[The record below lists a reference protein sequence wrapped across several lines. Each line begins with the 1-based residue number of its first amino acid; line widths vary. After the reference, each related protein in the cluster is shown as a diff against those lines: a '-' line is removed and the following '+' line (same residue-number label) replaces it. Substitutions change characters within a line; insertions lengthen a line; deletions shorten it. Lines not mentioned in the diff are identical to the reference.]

1 MKKKNRIFAVVLVL
15 TMALALT
22 GCNAGDYKNAVKSM
36 ESGDYAAAGATF
48 KALADYK
55 DSAAQA
61 VECDYLLACEKL
73 DEGTYDEAKE
83 LLQSINDYKDSAE
96 LISECNYL
104 SATELL
110 DGEKFEEAIK
120 LFGSIEGYKDSA
132 ELLAQ
137 AQTSFLKER
146 VTGVWICDGLDLSE
160 LVAAGIELV
169 MEEEAEDFFEYCP
182 IESFI
187 VSMKMEFT
195 ENGNLYGGV
204 DEASFDE
211 AMGDYK
217 ENIKAGFGAYL
228 MTAIEQGLAEEG
240 ATIADLEAALGETVT
255 PEYFVQE
262 IYGCTIDELVEEMFG
277 ITAIDPSAFVSSG
290 TWEIE
295 DGKIK
300 IVDSRDTE
308 YAEYDPEKDEITF
321 TGEGLEDTEDFDY
334 LYPLLFKRT

>member
-22 GCNAGDYKNAVKSM
+22 GCNAGDYINAVKSM
-36 ESGDYAAAGATF
+36 ESGDYAAAGAAF

-55 DSAAQA
+55 DSAAQT

-96 LISECNYL
+96 L
-104 SATELL
+104 
-110 DGEKFEEAIK
+110 
-120 LFGSIEGYKDSA
+120 
-132 ELLAQ
+132 LAQ
-137 AQTSFLKER
+137 AETSLLKER
-146 VTGVWICDGLDLSE
+146 VTGLWICDGLDLSE

-204 DEASFDE
+204 DEASFGE
-211 AMGDYK
+211 AINGYK
-217 ENIKAGFGAYL
+217 ENMKAGFGAYL
-228 MTAIEQGLAEEG
+228 MAAVEQGLAEEG

-308 YAEYDPEKDEITF
+308 YAEYDLEKDEITF

-334 LYPLLFKRT
+334 LYPLLFKRA